1 MSTISIRV
9 DEKLKHD
16 AYQALQQL
24 QITPSEL
31 LRQTLEYVAQ
41 HRKLPFKPVLLN
53 EEDQALLQTVRERL
67 QNPQPIAVSLDE
79 PKKQLNNGNPNS

>member
-9 DEKLKHD
+9 DGKLKSD
-16 AYQALQQL
+16 AYQVLEKL

-41 HRKLPFKPVLLN
+41 HHKLPFKPVLLN
-53 EEDQALLQTVRERL
+53 EEDQALLTTVRERL
-67 QNPQPIAVSLDE
+67 QHPQPVAVSFDAL
-79 PKKQLNNGNPNS
+79 

>member
-9 DEKLKHD
+9 DDKLKSD
-16 AYQALQQL
+16 AYQVLQQL
-24 QITPSEL
+24 HITPSEL

-41 HRKLPFKPVLLN
+41 HHKLPFKPVLLN

-67 QNPQPIAVSLDE
+67 QHPQPVAVSLND
-79 PKKQLNNGNPNS
+79 L

>member
-9 DEKLKHD
+9 DDKLKSD
-16 AYQALQQL
+16 AYQVLREL
-24 QITPSEL
+24 DITPSEL

-41 HRKLPFKPVLLN
+41 HHKLPFKPVLLN

-67 QNPQPIAVSLDE
+67 QDPQPVAVSLND
-79 PKKQLNNGNPNS
+79 L

>member
-1 MSTISIRV
+1 MSTISIRI
-9 DEKLKHD
+9 DEQLKAD
-16 AYQALQQL
+16 AYQVLQQL

-53 EEDQALLQTVRERL
+53 DEDVALLQTVKERL
-67 QNPQPIAVSLDE
+67 HNPQPVAVSLDE
-79 PKKQLNNGNPNS
+79 L